1 MGRGG
6 GLPPGLPP
14 GRGRLLGGLGLTLG
28 VVGLVTSSGGV
39 KLGSSSAGGGAVE
52 EVEEGNVVSFPSLIS
67 FSNKSMKGSVETG
80 LISGRGGGC
89 FVISFLFVFIFVF
102 DSFLLSVVCS
112 VSSSSWLS
120 EKSGL

>member
-14 GRGRLLGGLGLTLG
+14 GLGRLLGGLGLTLG